1 MWNVLDRS
9 RMPPHLRKWGLEDIK
24 RNQGCSPLLDVWSL
38 RLWYECVLSRCKVD
52 RQRAQCKF
60 SKWVFLQLQQV
71 LYHLCILMPCKS
83 CFNTS
88 HPQHPQAFRL
98 WAWNWLWSAKS
109 RSSPVVQPAQGTPA
123 EPILQLG
130 FSSQVQTSLP
140 TPNLSHLAP
149 DITQHDLTEVHT
161 HHLQNVAHY
170 LVNGCVWTKLL
181 WPELSKFDV
190 PNSRMLILELRRH
203 HGWWTL
209 WRQMCYAGCAWLIRL
224 HSYTAFL
231 FITQQNSCQNWTC
244 QLPTGPSCWAHT
256 RFGILNGKMM
266 PLFHLLSKCWV

>member
-140 TPNLSHLAP
+140 TQTWVTWHLTSPNMTWPRS
-149 DITQHDLTEVHT
+149 IHT
-161 HHLQNVAHY
+161 T
-170 LVNGCVWTKLL
+170 C
-181 WPELSKFDV
+181 
-190 PNSRMLILELRRH
+190 RM
-203 HGWWTL
+203 W
-209 WRQMCYAGCAWLIRL
+209 
-224 HSYTAFL
+224 
-231 FITQQNSCQNWTC
+231 
-244 QLPTGPSCWAHT
+244 HT
-256 RFGILNGKMM
+256 T
-266 PLFHLLSKCWV
+266 